1 MSGVPFSLCR
11 LAGSHCRKARSV
23 KKAILS
29 VALMLFS
36 LTVLPK
42 AQPSVPRPEYP
53 QPQFQRERWMT
64 LNGDW
69 QFDFDDKNVGLE
81 EGWAASG
88 RTFGRTIKV
97 PYCFESQLSGI
108 GDTSFHP
115 WLWYRR
121 TFTVPA
127 DWKGQ
132 RVLLN
137 FGAVDY
143 SARVWV
149 NGQMV
154 GTHEGGET
162 PFRFDVTPLVKT
174 GPNTIT
180 VRVED
185 MPTDRSIPRGKQYW
199 EPKSRS
205 IFYTRTSGIWQPV
218 WLEAAGDSYLESV
231 KIDAS
236 LEGAVRFEAVIER
249 PQADLDL
256 RVVVRAG
263 TPVGRSNAAAAV
275 RVGPELPAYARV
287 VSGELRR
294 GPAVAAPADM
304 ARSAGGQLG
313 AELTSATARA
323 SGARAVIGVVV
334 ADPRLWTPR
343 SPNLY
348 DVTLE
353 LARGS
358 TVLDRVVSYFGFRA
372 VGVEDGRVRLNHN
385 PVYLKLVLDQGYW
398 PESVMTPPT
407 DEAIQRD
414 IRLAKEMGFN
424 GARKHQKIEDPRYL
438 YWADRLG
445 FLVSGEMPNAYV
457 FTDQYVSRFTREWMD
472 ALVRDRNHPS
482 IIIWA
487 PINESWG
494 VPNLRDPRQQAHLKE
509 LYWLTRT
516 MDPSRL
522 VIDNEG
528 WEHTETTDLF
538 AIHDYS
544 RTGDLLLERY
554 GSLASTQAQAPGT
567 PIPSAGTPVLVA
579 GHRYNGSP
587 IYLSEFGGIAF
598 IPPGHQVPGDAW
610 GYSGVEKSADS
621 ALERMRGLWA
631 AIARIP
637 AFAGVCYTQLTDVEQ
652 EVNGL
657 LTNDRKPKF
666 DTKAVREMN
675 DLLR

>member
-1 MSGVPFSLCR
+1 MYGRSLNEESNMR
-11 LAGSHCRKARSV
+11 PLRAALLPV
-23 KKAILS
+23 TVL
-29 VALMLFS
+29 VALVVF
-36 LTVLPK
+36 VR
-42 AQPSVPRPEYP
+42 AQQPSVPRPEHP

-69 QFDFDDKNVGLE
+69 QFDFDDKNAGLE
-81 EGWAASG
+81 EGWATSA
-88 RTFGRTIKV
+88 RAFGRTIKV

-143 SARVWV
+143 RARVWV
-149 NGQMV
+149 NGQLI

-162 PFRFDVTPLVKT
+162 PFRFDATRLVKT
-174 GPNTIT
+174 GPNTMT

-199 EPKSRS
+199 EPKSRG

-218 WLEAAGDSYLESV
+218 WLEAAGDAYLESV

-236 LEGAVRFEAVIER
+236 VEGAVRFEAAIAR
-249 PQADLDL
+249 PQTDLEL
-256 RVVVRAG
+256 RAVVRSAV
-263 TPVGRSNAAAAV
+263 PVGAPGAATRPAAT
-275 RVGPELPAYARV
+275 GAPPEI
-287 VSGELRR
+287 
-294 GPAVAAPADM
+294 
-304 ARSAGGQLG
+304 
-313 AELTSATARA
+313 TSATARV
-323 SGARAVIGVVV
+323 SGTRAVVGVVV

-348 DVTLE
+348 DVTFE
-353 LARGS
+353 LRRGS
-358 TVLDRVVSYFGFRA
+358 TVLDRVQSYFGFRT
-372 VGVEDGRVRLNHN
+372 VGIEDGRVTLNHN

-424 GARKHQKIEDPRYL
+424 GARKHQKVEDPRYL

-457 FTDQYVSRFTREWMD
+457 FTDEYVSRMTREWME
-472 ALVRDRNHPS
+472 ALLRDRNHPS
-482 IIIWA
+482 IVIWA
-487 PINESWG
+487 PLNESWG

-509 LYWLTRT
+509 LYWLTHT
-516 MDPSRL
+516 LDDSRL

-528 WEHTETTDLF
+528 WEHTDATDVF
-538 AIHDYS
+538 AIHDYA
-544 RTGDLLLERY
+544 RTGDVLLERY
-554 GSLASTQAQAPGT
+554 KGLGSAQALAPGT

-579 GHRYNGSP
+579 GYRYNGSP
-587 IYLSEFGGIAF
+587 VYLSEFGGIAF
-598 IPPGHQVPGDAW
+598 VPPGHQVPGDAW
-610 GYSGVEKSADS
+610 GYAGVEKSVES
-621 ALERMRGLWA
+621 ALERMRGLYA

-666 DTKAVREMN
+666 DTKAVRDIN